1 MHKEVQES
9 KSARVLFKVSLKIY
23 DVITHAQVVCNKFKL
38 YSQTIYNSN
47 NKKQN
52 EQLKTYKL
60 EDNIMS

>member
-52 EQLKTYKL
+52 E
-60 EDNIMS
+60 